1 MAEDSAG
8 DSSSQLRE
16 EVQELS
22 LHEEDYPFEG
32 IVDAECEDE
41 EIDAALVAP
50 PESDWYHG
58 RLGRVSAEERL
69 RRAGKLSGYLIRES
83 ERKPGSYVLSY
94 FGVRGPDHFR
104 IIAMCGDFY
113 IGGRQFD
120 SLSDLIG
127 YYTNWSCILKDEKL
141 MYPVPPPEPVQS
153 RRLVRAILPYTR
165 VPDTDELSFEKGD
178 VFMVHNTMDGGWLW
192 VTSQRTNE
200 SGLVI
205 RDLVEELDFYAD
217 PHEGK
222 EWFHGTITKEKAAE
236 LLSDAPDSAFL
247 IRPSDSSPGDY
258 SLFFRSNNL
267 IQRFRITRQNHEQFE
282 MGGHYYATLDD
293 IIKHYKTEQIVEG
306 YTLGEPV
313 PNKRSRLNSL
323 NDEDIYQSVRARSTG
338 SCIIT
343 QPSDTIV
350 KKGYLSKKGHR
361 SKKWKNLFFILNG
374 TEQHVY
380 YFENEKRTKPKG
392 LIDLNYASIYPV
404 HESLFGRPNCFQTVV
419 RALNDITTT
428 YLCADTAELAKEWI
442 LAMRQFSTQPSN
454 KQSPLNAKRVKQL
467 RSLSVNVLDARNL
480 PVKHLPHPYCVLSL
494 HDVHAARTQM
504 REGPNPLWSEEFVF
518 EDLPREVESFTL
530 LLCSRARRSKDAVVA
545 SVFVPLSKLPNGQY
559 VDEWY
564 PVIPESPYK
573 GDMGSIRIRAH
584 YRSQLVLPLEEYA
597 GLKQLIVSK
606 EFHTIYALDKV
617 CARDRSLLA
626 SALLRVFRQEK
637 NEAVL
642 LQTLTTKE
650 IANEDESATLFRATT
665 LASTLM
671 DQYMK
676 MTAVPFLHQAVKE
689 VITKIADSKQSCE
702 HPPSSLTCCV
712 RPVKDPDTTLNPT
725 KLEKGAD
732 VNSNLETLLSFLT
745 EAVEAIFKATESCP
759 STLRY
764 IFGCL
769 QREVLKKWPDD
780 TTMRTRVVSGFI
792 FLRLICPAILNPRQF
807 NLLAES
813 PTPTAART
821 LTMVAKSLQNLA
833 NLVEFGAKEPYMEAV
848 NPFIVK
854 NKERMIMF
862 LDELAN
868 VPSYPEVA
876 EKVKSDPSQDLATLH
891 QICLSHLTELQTL
904 STTQSHL
911 KKLLAVTEHLS
922 NRQQQYMGTVKR

>member
-1 MAEDSAG
+1 MRFHDK
-8 DSSSQLRE
+8 
-16 EVQELS
+16 
-22 LHEEDYPFEG
+22 
-32 IVDAECEDE
+32 
-41 EIDAALVAP
+41 ALF
-50 PESDWYHG
+50 
-58 RLGRVSAEERL
+58 LL
-69 RRAGKLSGYLIRES
+69 C
-83 ERKPGSYVLSY
+83 
-94 FGVRGPDHFR
+94 R

-113 IGGRQFD
+113 LGGRQFD

-127 YYTNWSCILKDEKL
+127 YYTIWACILKDEKL

-165 VPDTDELSFEKGD
+165 VPDTDELSFEKSD

-222 EWFHGTITKEKAAE
+222 EWFHGTITKEKAAQ
-236 LLSDAPDSAFL
+236 LLSGIFFSVYSAFL

-258 SLFFRSNNL
+258 SLFFRSNNM
-267 IQRFRITRQNHEQFE
+267 IQRFRITRQNHEEFE
-282 MGGHYYATLDD
+282 MGGHHYATYSDILPICYTTLLKFLVSCGNFIFSPFIPSSLDD

-313 PNKRSRLNSL
+313 PNKVGHEGQKIDFCVIAMIIFFFLKLVICTSYFNSTVTVTWSL
-323 NDEDIYQSVRARSTG
+323 YFS
-338 SCIIT
+338 
-343 QPSDTIV
+343 
-350 KKGYLSKKGHR
+350 GHR

-419 RALNDITTT
+419 RALNDVTTT

-442 LAMRQFSTQPSN
+442 LAMRQFCTQPSN

-480 PVKHLPHPYCVLSL
+480 PVKHLPHPYCMLSL

-545 SVFVPLSKLPNGQY
+545 SVYVPLSKLPNGQY

-626 SALLRVFRQEK
+626 SALLRVFRDEK
-637 NEAVL
+637 KEAVL

-676 MTAVPFLHQAVKE
+676 MTAVPFLHQAVKD

-702 HPPSSLTCCV
+702 
-712 RPVKDPDTTLNPT
+712 LNPT

-862 LDELAN
+862 LDELAVRIPTSPCHLMCECVYVCECN
-868 VPSYPEVA
+868 VPSYPEVT

-904 STTQSHL
+904 STTQVRNHNTI
-911 KKLLAVTEHLS
+911 KLQ
-922 NRQQQYMGTVKR
+922 NF

>member
-350 KKGYLSKKGHR
+350 KKG
-361 SKKWKNLFFILNG
+361 
-374 TEQHVY
+374 
-380 YFENEKRTKPKG
+380 
-392 LIDLNYASIYPV
+392 
-404 HESLFGRPNCFQTVV
+404 PNCFQTVV

-518 EDLPREVESFTL
+518 E
-530 LLCSRARRSKDAVVA
+530 
-545 SVFVPLSKLPNGQY
+545 
-559 VDEWY
+559 
-564 PVIPESPYK
+564 
-573 GDMGSIRIRAH
+573 
-584 YRSQLVLPLEEYA
+584 
-597 GLKQLIVSK
+597 
-606 EFHTIYALDKV
+606 
-617 CARDRSLLA
+617 
-626 SALLRVFRQEK
+626 
-637 NEAVL
+637 
-642 LQTLTTKE
+642 
-650 IANEDESATLFRATT
+650 
-665 LASTLM
+665 
-671 DQYMK
+671 
-676 MTAVPFLHQAVKE
+676 
-689 VITKIADSKQSCE
+689 
-702 HPPSSLTCCV
+702 
-712 RPVKDPDTTLNPT
+712 
-725 KLEKGAD
+725 
-732 VNSNLETLLSFLT
+732 
-745 EAVEAIFKATESCP
+745 
-759 STLRY
+759 
-764 IFGCL
+764 
-769 QREVLKKWPDD
+769 
-780 TTMRTRVVSGFI
+780 
-792 FLRLICPAILNPRQF
+792 
-807 NLLAES
+807 
-813 PTPTAART
+813 
-821 LTMVAKSLQNLA
+821 
-833 NLVEFGAKEPYMEAV
+833 
-848 NPFIVK
+848 
-854 NKERMIMF
+854 
-862 LDELAN
+862 
-868 VPSYPEVA
+868 
-876 EKVKSDPSQDLATLH
+876 
-891 QICLSHLTELQTL
+891 
-904 STTQSHL
+904 
-911 KKLLAVTEHLS
+911 
-922 NRQQQYMGTVKR
+922 